1 MTPVI
6 VEIVAPTITSLDFS
20 CSRCGII
27 MDQFELTKNSRGEMC
42 SEYPQ
47 EWMEEAR
54 RIGDFVTRLRNLY
67 KHRIS
72 VYIIDAQSIS
82 GLWKQ
87 IRHGRS
93 SLPLFIV
100 NGNKVCRGWDCGRV
114 EALID
119 ETIKDC
125 NKRDSSADKK
135 HNDSLSGSSGNQGP
149 STSEVTRW

>member
-6 VEIVAPTITSLDFS
+6 VEVVIPTITSLDFS

-27 MDQFELTKNSRGEMC
+27 MDQFQLTKNSRGEMC
-42 SEYPQ
+42 SEYPA
-47 EWMEEAR
+47 EWMEEAK
-54 RIGDFVTRLRNLY
+54 RIGEFITKLRNIY

-72 VYIIDAQSIS
+72 VHIIDAQSIT

-93 SLPLFIV
+93 SMPLFIID
-100 NGNKVCRGWDCGRV
+100 GYKVCRGWDCGRV

-119 ETIKDC
+119 ETIRTY
-125 NKRDSSADKK
+125 NERDSSADNKYK
-135 HNDSLSGSSGNQGP
+135 DSLSESSGNRGP
-149 STSEVTRW
+149 SASEVTR